1 MAKFWH
7 KNKDKQQPDK
17 KQAAIVLPIDSSSR
31 SLELLVELVKKI
43 RPSSPKKKE
52 EAELKFKALLFQ
64 LQQDRSMLFAIR
76 RSLLTQFANSNII
89 PALIESGII
98 HSRGFVQEL
107 TGKIKHKILP
117 ALQKPNDFLFVINRV
132 FYLKTDYKW
141 VNTID
146 TELWK
151 QFFEML
157 GIQVNLTDN
166 KLQSQLNRSF
176 QVLSYR
182 AATIGLEKEVIQNLE
197 NVDDIVDPFLEQ
209 NRLINLYLER
219 FASHSDEEN
228 KMLLANIEEALHN
241 CKQSIQSIQEQ
252 RSKAGTSLAQTFLLV
267 RLHQQL
273 ERMFII
279 LDVLDRNQ
287 EFNTERFI
295 AYFHAVIRNE
305 NRKNS
310 LGEFLNQNLGLLAYQ
325 IAEHKGKRG
334 EQYITSSQKDFRNLF
349 FSALGGGL
357 IVSFVA
363 IIKTMIGLLKLP
375 LFWQGFLY
383 GTNYAVGFITMD
395 QTRSTLATKQPAYTA
410 SAVAGSLDK
419 EKIGG
424 KPDLR
429 NLVITIARVSR
440 SQIASFAGN
449 LLVVFP
455 LTYILAWLFHLA
467 VGYKLATDDAALKML
482 HDQHPFDSLALLF
495 ACFTGFFLFLSG
507 IIAGYVENHIVNGKI
522 AERIQ
527 NNHAFVNTMSP
538 KRLKRIVNVVE
549 KHSGAIAGSIA
560 LGFFLGVAGP
570 LGKFLGIPFDIRHI
584 TISAANTSIG
594 LYGLDNNVAF
604 SYFLV
609 VLAGVLMIGFLNFL
623 ISFVF
628 AFIVAIRSRGIILR
642 EYPEFFGILWRYM
655 KKHPKDFFLPP
666 RYMRTV
672 EELK

>member
-209 NRLINLYLER
+209 IRLINLYLER

-241 CKQSIQSIQEQ
+241 CKQSIP
-252 RSKAGTSLAQTFLLV
+252 
-267 RLHQQL
+267 
-273 ERMFII
+273 
-279 LDVLDRNQ
+279 
-287 EFNTERFI
+287 
-295 AYFHAVIRNE
+295 
-305 NRKNS
+305 
-310 LGEFLNQNLGLLAYQ
+310 
-325 IAEHKGKRG
+325 
-334 EQYITSSQKDFRNLF
+334 SSQKDFRNLF

>member
-1 MAKFWH
+1 MAKFWY
-7 KNKDKQQPDK
+7 KNKDKSQPAK

-43 RPSSPKKKE
+43 RPSSPKKKD

-64 LQQDRSMLFAIR
+64 LQQDRGMLFAIR

-107 TGKIKHKILP
+107 TGKLKHKILP

-141 VNTID
+141 VNAID

-166 KLQSQLNRSF
+166 KLQDQLNRSL

-182 AATIGLEKEVIQNLE
+182 AATMGLEKEVIQNLE

-219 FASHSDEEN
+219 FASHTDEDN

-267 RLHQQL
+267 RLQQQI

-295 AYFHAVIRNE
+295 AYFHTVIRNE

-334 EQYITSSQKDFRNLF
+334 EQYITSSQKDFRTLF

-357 IVSFVA
+357 IISFIA
-363 IIKTMIGLLKLP
+363 IIKNVIGLLKLP

-383 GTNYAVGFITMD
+383 GTNYSVGFITID

-419 EKIGG
+419 QKLGER
-424 KPDLR
+424 PDLR

-449 LLVVFP
+449 LVVVFP
-455 LTYILAWLFHLA
+455 LTYIFAWLFHLA
-467 VGYKLATDDAALKML
+467 VGYKLAADVAALKLL
-482 HDQHPFDSLALLF
+482 HDQHPFDSPALLY

-538 KRLKRIVNVVE
+538 KRLKWMVNLVE
-549 KHSGAIAGSIA
+549 KHSGAISGSIA

-594 LYGLDNNVAF
+594 LYGLDNNIAF

-609 VLAGVLMIGFLNFL
+609 VLTGVLMIGFLNFL
-623 ISFVF
+623 VSFVF
-628 AFIVAIRSRGIILR
+628 AFIVAIRSRGIKLR

-655 KKHPKDFFLPP
+655 KKHPKDFLLPP
-666 RYMRTV
+666 KQIRTA
-672 EELK
+672 EELN

>member
-383 GTNYAVGFITMD
+383 VTNYAVGFITMD
-395 QTRSTLATKQPAYTA
+395 QTRSTLATTQPAYTA

-655 KKHPKDFFLPP
+655 KMHPKDFFLPP